1 MAHFKKDFITSTTEC
16 VGMMRLEMSTN
27 ELKRLKS
34 SKELKAA
41 KTFSSTAEKCP
52 RVDFATLGC
61 V

>member
-1 MAHFKKDFITSTTEC
+1 
-16 VGMMRLEMSTN
+16 MMRLEMSTN